1 MIDVMPEINFRPV
14 TQTSRQIYILPK
26 RTIPTRTQAIIIGIL
41 ATYSSDWLR
50 DSSALLLLLYEALTL
65 RLSFFISVPKL
76 KPISFI

>member
-41 ATYSSDWLR
+41 AIIML
-50 DSSALLLLLYEALTL
+50 AIGVL
-65 RLSFFISVPKL
+65 I
-76 KPISFI
+76 